1 MSEAMGDLRDL
12 YQDVILDHGKRPR
25 NFGCLAAAS
34 HRAAGDNPLCGDRL
48 TLTLEVADGRVA
60 DAAFEGAGCAISVAS
75 ASLMTDRIKGL
86 PVAAAE
92 ELFHRFH
99 RLLTGEGAAAAG
111 DLDELGKLAV
121 FSGVREYPIRVKCA
135 TLPWHTLMAALAGA
149 GAEAAP
155 EVSTE

>member
-1 MSEAMGDLRDL
+1 MSMVAGDLRDL
-12 YQDVILDHGKRPR
+12 YQDVILDHGKQPR
-25 NFGCLAAAS
+25 NFGALAAAS

-86 PVAAAE
+86 PVAEAE

-99 RLLTGEGAAAAG
+99 RLLTGEGVAAAG
-111 DLDELGKLAV
+111 DLDALGKLAV

-135 TLPWHTLMAALAGA
+135 TLPWHTLMAALSGAGA
-149 GAEAAP
+149 GAPP